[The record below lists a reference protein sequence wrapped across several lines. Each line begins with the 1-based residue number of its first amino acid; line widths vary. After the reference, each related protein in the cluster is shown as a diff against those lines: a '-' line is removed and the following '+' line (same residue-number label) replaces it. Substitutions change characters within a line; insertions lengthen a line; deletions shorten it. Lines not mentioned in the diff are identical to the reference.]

1 MIGKKLAVTTM
12 ACVATANAFG
22 IEDQIFGMMNELN
35 REIMGVFSDDF
46 GGQGMFKETGMAA
59 PMRADMQA
67 PNE

>member
-1 MIGKKLAVTTM
+1 
-12 ACVATANAFG
+12 
-22 IEDQIFGMMNELN
+22 MMNELN